1 MKFNRYI
8 WALCCEN
15 ELVQKRIAGLQSLT
29 LETWAEHYRSMLEGD
44 NEPLDDPLFYPLLDE
59 WRKPVCITTVEDVV
73 RAVQAKPVPHNFE
86 SAMNIYRQLLSEGIE
101 CRIFDDNGQMIG
113 TENLTGGDIWLAEIH
128 AISFGL
134 FLVYPQFFCPYGFR
148 ARFHI
153 FRRICNE
160 FDIPLPA
167 ELPIRANHN
176 DRALLYLT
184 LNQSLQEFRQRL
196 DMTPA
201 ELCVFL
207 EFAYDKVV
215 SDEVELSD
223 GNAALPE
230 PMRVWFMTAGAGTK
244 EDFEVLDN
252 ASSDNLYWQGNLAT
266 NLGDICLMW
275 CVKPR
280 SYLHSIWRATSEGFA
295 DPFFWGYSI
304 VWIGQ
309 PIQIPPIKFSDIAA
323 HPVLSQ
329 KSIVRAHFQGSSGK
343 AFTAEEYD
351 AILELISQK
360 NFDISVLPK
369 IQKRFID
376 QIDGVENERDVEL
389 KLVEPLLKDLGYTN
403 TQWRR
408 QLPIR
413 MGRGT
418 AYYPDYVFNVQS
430 SMRGEEKADM
440 VLEAKFRLAN
450 KNQLEEAYL
459 QAKSYALRLQAKII
473 VLAALEGIWIY
484 VSGRSGFVM
493 TPKIEKTWDNLKQT
507 EHFSQIKQLIGASV
521 LIS

>member
-8 WALCCEN
+8 WNLCCER
-15 ELVQKRIAGLQSLT
+15 ELIQKRIAGLHSLT
-29 LETWAEHYRSMLEGD
+29 PEIWAKHYRSTLEDGNDVFD
-44 NEPLDDPLFYPLLDE
+44 NPLFYPLLDE
-59 WRKPVCITTVEDVV
+59 WRNPVSITMVEDVV
-73 RAVQAKPVPHNFE
+73 YAVQAKPVPHNFE

-101 CRIFDDNGQMIG
+101 CRIFDDNEQMIG
-113 TENLTGGDIWLAEIH
+113 TEKLMGGDTWLTEIH

-160 FDIPLPA
+160 FDIPLQA
-167 ELPIRANHN
+167 ELPIRAHHN
-176 DRALLYLT
+176 DRALLYLA

-196 DMTPA
+196 GMTPA

-207 EFAYDKVV
+207 EFAYEKVV
-215 SDEVELSD
+215 SDELNDCNMS
-223 GNAALPE
+223 LPE

-252 ASSDNLYWQGNLAT
+252 TSSGDLFWQANLAT

-295 DPFFWGYSI
+295 DPFFWGYSLA
-304 VWIGQ
+304 WIGQ
-309 PIQIPPIKFSDIAA
+309 PIQIPPIKFSEIAA

-343 AFTAEEYD
+343 SFTAEEYE

-360 NFDISVLPK
+360 NFDTSVLPNV
-369 IQKRFID
+369 QKRLTS
-376 QIDGVENERDVEL
+376 QIDGLENERDIEL
-389 KLVEPLLKDLGYTN
+389 KLVEPLLKDLGYTDA
-403 TQWRR
+403 QWRR

-418 AYYPDYVFNVQS
+418 AYYPDYVFNLQS
-430 SMRGEEKADM
+430 FMRGEEKAGM

-459 QAKSYALRLQAKII
+459 QAKSYALRLQAQII

-484 VSGRSGFVM
+484 VSSRSGFVM
-493 TPKIEKTWDNLKQT
+493 RPKIEKTWDELKQV
-507 EHFSQIKQLIGASV
+507 EHFSQIKQLIGANV
-521 LIS
+521 IIS